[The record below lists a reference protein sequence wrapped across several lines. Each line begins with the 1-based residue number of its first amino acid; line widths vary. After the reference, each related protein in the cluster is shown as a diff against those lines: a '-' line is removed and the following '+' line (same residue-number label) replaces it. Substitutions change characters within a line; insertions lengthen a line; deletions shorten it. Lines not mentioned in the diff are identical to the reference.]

1 MVLCQLPIW
10 ESGGEGTA
18 KREGA
23 SPHQLT
29 GSENLGQQFSAPGVA
44 SFSKPSSCTGGQ
56 KKNGSI
62 PLGDRQHELQL
73 KFRGTQMLGVYTISY
88 KYIKCNVL
96 KKKKGHGHQ
105 FGQRD
110 DLSHL
115 PLLQQTDIFGSCSQ
129 DSCAV
134 CVGWKINGF
143 VSIRLGWVLFHKAF
157 FK

>member
-10 ESGGEGTA
+10 ENRGEGTA

-23 SPHQLT
+23 FPHQLT
-29 GSENLGQQFSAPGVA
+29 RSENLGQQFSAPGVA

-96 KKKKGHGHQ
+96 KKKGGVDISLDKEMTCPICH
-105 FGQRD
+105 FYNR
-110 DLSHL
+110 
-115 PLLQQTDIFGSCSQ
+115 QTFLGA
-129 DSCAV
+129 AV
-134 CVGWKINGF
+134 RTHVQ
-143 VSIRLGWVLFHKAF
+143 SVLAGK
-157 FK
+157 